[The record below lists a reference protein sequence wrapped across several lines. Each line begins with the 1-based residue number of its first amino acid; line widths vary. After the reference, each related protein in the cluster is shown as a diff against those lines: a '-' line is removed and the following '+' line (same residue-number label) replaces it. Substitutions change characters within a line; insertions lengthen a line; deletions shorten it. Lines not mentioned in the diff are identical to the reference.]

1 MCVTLVLLYIVL
13 DPPPLAPSE
22 EATYALTSLT
32 GLYSLSNVLH
42 DDNSSITYVVQLT
55 TNETNTTSYFWVVS
69 SLHIH
74 MYVQIICTC
83 VHKKTVQFLMLVE
96 EIS

>member
-1 MCVTLVLLYIVL
+1 ML
-13 DPPPLAPSE
+13 DLPPLAPSE

-55 TNETNTTSYFWVVS
+55 TDVTNTTSYFWVVS
-69 SLHIH
+69 SLGYT
-74 MYVQIICTC
+74 YVFKCMCRSYICT
-83 VHKKTVQFLMLVE
+83 QEYDF
-96 EIS
+96 